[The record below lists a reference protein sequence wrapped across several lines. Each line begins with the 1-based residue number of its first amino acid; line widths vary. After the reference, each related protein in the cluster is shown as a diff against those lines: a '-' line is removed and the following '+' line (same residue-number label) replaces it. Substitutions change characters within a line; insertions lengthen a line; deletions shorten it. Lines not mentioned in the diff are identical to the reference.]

1 MKKIGIVTVHH
12 YHNYGSMLQAF
23 ATQYALEK
31 MCKCKAEIIDV
42 CPPGMFYASKE
53 IYDFEHPSDY
63 DFCMKTFRK
72 KILQKAEFWTSCI
85 IHGFSELF
93 NGYITIKI
101 KKK

>member
-1 MKKIGIVTVHH
+1 
-12 YHNYGSMLQAF
+12 MLQAF

-63 DFCMKTFRK
+63 DF
-72 KILQKAEFWTSCI
+72 A
-85 IHGFSELF
+85 
-93 NGYITIKI
+93 
-101 KKK
+101 